1 MKITEKDIGRKVK
14 DRFGSI
20 LTIEDVMT
28 GNYSYPVF
36 LSSKERVTTSGH
48 YWQCETLSPLDII
61 EFVDEPIPQS
71 ETGSNVKLNDEDW
84 PSPCSEDEELLG
96 STKSFADQ
104 IEDYFNSCVGEEDD
118 EELDERFVTK
128 VPSIESNTIRLLKQL
143 KRQGITELT
152 IVADL
157 GDGKRGEIRMEI
169 YNYGKN

>member
-1 MKITEKDIGRKVK
+1 MKITKKDIGRKVK
-14 DRFGSI
+14 DRFGSV
-20 LTIEDVMT
+20 LTIEEVYT
-28 GNYSYPVF
+28 NNYSYPVF

-48 YWQCETLSPLDII
+48 YWQCETVSPLDII

-71 ETGSNVKLNDEDW
+71 ETSDTARLN
-84 PSPCSEDEELLG
+84 EELLG
-96 STKSFADQ
+96 STKSFEED
-104 IEDYFNSCVGEEDD
+104 IEEWYNSCVGEEDD

-128 VPSIESNTIRLLKQL
+128 VPSIESNAIRLLKQL

>member
-1 MKITEKDIGRKVK
+1 MKITEKDIGRKARLR
-14 DRFGSI
+14 DGNTT
-20 LTIEDVMT
+20 TITAFDPK
-28 GNYSYPVF
+28 SAYPVIAKGR
-36 LSSKERVTTSGH
+36 SYTICGH
-48 YWQCETLSPLDII
+48 FIDETIDEQNDIV
-61 EFVDEPIPQS
+61 ELLEEAGEIPQS

-96 STKSFADQ
+96 STKSFEED
-104 IEDYFNSCVGEEDD
+104 IEEWSNSCVGEEDD

-169 YNYGKN
+169 YNYGKS